1 MLNRLSLSL
10 VVMLTAFLLTAAP
23 LFAQGVPKGGSRPLT
38 SVTHDGTLTGEGTS
52 TSPLSVVSPYT
63 GVVHDGTLA
72 GAGTAASPLRV
83 VPSSSIAAPLSVVDS
98 TGTTVGR
105 FGYPSFA
112 YMRINNLFFA
122 APVARRDNIFAD
134 GLDFSQQPIYY
145 DTTDCT
151 GSAYIAVNGGVTPE
165 VVRSSVV
172 AMVGGLGGQTVAFIG
187 DGNPSTRNSNSR
199 LVWGGT
205 SYVCVSSV
213 QTQTLSHVTD
223 TLDVT
228 GMFTAPLVIQ

>member
-1 MLNRLSLSL
+1 MHSL
-10 VVMLTAFLLTAAP
+10 AP
-23 LFAQGVPKGGSRPLT
+23 SHSRPSRMMRRSQAT
-38 SVTHDGTLTGEGTS
+38 ARRRR
-52 TSPLSVVSPYT
+52 PLSVVSPYT

-83 VPSSSIAAPLSVVDS
+83 VPSSPTVAPLSVVDS
-98 TGTTVGR
+98 TGKTVGR

-122 APVARRDNIFAD
+122 APVARRDNIFAA

-145 DTTDCT
+145 ETTDCT
-151 GSAYIAVNGGVTPE
+151 GSAYIAVNGGVIPG

-187 DGNPSTRNSNSR
+187 DGNYSTRTSNSS
-199 LVWGGT
+199 LVWGGA
-205 SYVCVSSV
+205 SYTCVSSG
-213 QTQTLSHVTD
+213 QTQTLSQVTD
-223 TLDVT
+223 TLEVT